1 MTWVSAEKFLEKF
14 KNLKPPKKFTQD
26 ETIRIIKDIMGI
38 SLEDGDIERKGTAI
52 FIKTKNSTQ
61 KSEIFLRKNKIIGEL
76 EKKLGSKAP
85 KDIRF
90 Q

>member
-14 KNLKPPKKFTQD
+14 KNLKPPKKLIQD
-26 ETIRIIKDIMGI
+26 ETTRTIKDILGV
-38 SLEDGDIERKGTAI
+38 SLVDDDIEQKGVTL
-52 FIKTKNSTQ
+52 FIKTKNSVQ
-61 KSEIFLRKNKIIGEL
+61 KSEIFLRKNKIIGKL
-76 EKKLGSKAP
+76 EKKLGSRAP